1 MRLSKAMEMPEGLI
15 ADVGRQVYVDG
26 KESEEV
32 DYGQALKTA
41 TVAGIV
47 TIRFATLRRGSKFA
61 DT

>member
-1 MRLSKAMEMPEGLI
+1 MEMPEGLI

-32 DYGQALKTA
+32 DYGLALKTA

-47 TIRFATLRRGSKFA
+47 TIRFATLRRRSKFA